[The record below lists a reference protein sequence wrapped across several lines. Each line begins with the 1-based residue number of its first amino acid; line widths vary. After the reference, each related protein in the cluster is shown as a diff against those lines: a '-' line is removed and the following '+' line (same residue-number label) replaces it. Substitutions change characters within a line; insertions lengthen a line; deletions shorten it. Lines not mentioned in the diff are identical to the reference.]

1 MQKVHLK
8 LMIKLNKKLLKH
20 FNQQKILNM
29 EYLFIHPINQQVID
43 INLMNIQSYKWELM
57 FLDQLQF
64 LFRKYYGHHLIIIH
78 LILIINLEWLEEF

>member
-1 MQKVHLK
+1 MQKVHSK

-20 FNQQKILNM
+20 FNQQMILNM

-43 INLMNIQSYKWELM
+43 ISQMNIQNYKWELM

-64 LFRKYYGHHLIIIH
+64 LFKKFYGLHLIIIH
-78 LILIINLEWLEEF
+78 LIITINLEWLEEF